1 MRWVLYFLTKIYF
14 LYLKMAIVGTSWPV
28 SQPCMRFSF
37 LAMEFGFQL
46 IERSSLNGGLVWIEG
61 KSFME
66 SVFFF
71 KLILMDYM
79 KIYGNWHNFRILKN

>member
-1 MRWVLYFLTKIYF
+1 
-14 LYLKMAIVGTSWPV
+14 
-28 SQPCMRFSF
+28 
-37 LAMEFGFQL
+37 MEFGFQL
-46 IERSSLNGGLVWIEG
+46 IERSSLNGGLVWIGG

-79 KIYGNWHNFRILKN
+79 KIYSIWHNFRILKILKLYARVI